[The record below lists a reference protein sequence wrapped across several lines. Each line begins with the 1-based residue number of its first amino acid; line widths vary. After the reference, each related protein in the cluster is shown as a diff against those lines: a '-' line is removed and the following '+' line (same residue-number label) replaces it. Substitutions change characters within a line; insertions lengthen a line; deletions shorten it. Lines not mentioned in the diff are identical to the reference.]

1 MVLGPHLD
9 AGNHHSLRLFLPR
22 DLVNLRI
29 SWPSLGLL
37 PNTPFVI
44 STIWRLFETFPI
56 FLNIILFDVFL
67 LFSYLKRTEMSQAII
82 IHISLT
88 RSKLPLIVAGDTF
101 KYFGLNFG
109 LHFMDMQKCACT
121 AISPALEIF
130 SVFFTG

>member
-1 MVLGPHLD
+1 MVPGPHLD
-9 AGNHHSLRLFLPR
+9 AGNHHSLRLFPPR

-29 SWPSLGLL
+29 PWPSLGLL

-67 LFSYLKRTEMSQAII
+67 LFSYLKRTEVSQAII

-88 RSKLPLIVAGDTF
+88 GNKLPLIVAGDTF

-109 LHFMDMQKCACT
+109 LRSTDIQKFACT
-121 AISPALEIF
+121 TISPALEIF